1 MTRSSSRMEAA
12 SSPFASAGFEGTPV
26 LLPGSWVTTEYGHP
40 KGEHAAHVP
49 KAGVVHAGMLTCR
62 AHTCADHRAD
72 DQRTACLAAEHIAQ
86 LGALVED
93 LIEADA
99 EEVDKHQF
107 CYWTQT
113 GGSRADCRSNVACLG
128 NGGVEHTIAPEF
140 LYQSLGDAK
149 DTTPCIFTLKVD
161 DTSPTCDILTHQNNT
176 RIAAHLQPH
185 CFVDRLSI
193 GQLTNCNSHDVPP
206 SVS

>member
-12 SSPFASAGFEGTPV
+12 SSPFASA
-26 LLPGSWVTTEYGHP
+26 
-40 KGEHAAHVP
+40 
-49 KAGVVHAGMLTCR
+49 
-62 AHTCADHRAD
+62 
-72 DQRTACLAAEHIAQ
+72 
-86 LGALVED
+86 
-93 LIEADA
+93 
-99 EEVDKHQF
+99 
-107 CYWTQT
+107 
-113 GGSRADCRSNVACLG
+113 
-128 NGGVEHTIAPEF
+128 GVEHTIAPEF

-206 SVS
+206 SVSFTAMD